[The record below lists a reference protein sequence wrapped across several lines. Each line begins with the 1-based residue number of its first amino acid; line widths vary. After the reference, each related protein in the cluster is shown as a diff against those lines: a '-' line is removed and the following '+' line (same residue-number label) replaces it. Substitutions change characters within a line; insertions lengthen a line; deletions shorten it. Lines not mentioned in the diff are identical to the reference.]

1 MSSLSHFL
9 DSAVNNVKAA
19 IDEMRTNGHCYVP
32 IKLQTH
38 TDTHIKGWWAA
49 HGPYV
54 VNPGLKKM
62 IYRIKQRRSDVG
74 EAQG

>member
-38 TDTHIKGWWAA
+38 TLSHSHKRVVG
-49 HGPYV
+49 GPW
-54 VNPGLKKM
+54 PIRCQPWLKKDDLS
-62 IYRIKQRRSDVG
+62 YKTKKV
-74 EAQG
+74 